1 MKIRFASPAMPKSG
15 VLVLMVAEGG
25 TLSPIAETLDD
36 ATKGLLRRAM
46 SKASFEGKKD
56 QTLELVLPEG
66 AGPDRVLLLGTG
78 DPEKLKARDVELMG
92 GTIGGVLLGWK
103 VKEATLA
110 AAMAGKPSLAEPD
123 VAALLASGVKLRA
136 YSFLKYK

>member
-1 MKIRFASPAMPKSG
+1 MPKSG

-66 AGPDRVLLLGTG
+66 AGPDGCCCSG
-78 DPEKLKARDVELMG
+78 
-92 GTIGGVLLGWK
+92 
-103 VKEATLA
+103 LA
-110 AAMAGKPSLAEPD
+110 IPRS
-123 VAALLASGVKLRA
+123 
-136 YSFLKYK
+136 